1 MGRKPIIF
9 PSPPVCA
16 TTLLLFNTQQHLDLA
31 TTAVL
36 SLPLPPP
43 PIAIGTTHR
52 ILRHCCRHWTAAIAV
67 SVLRE
72 RSGRHVSTNGDKDGE
87 KCSKDATT
95 KIAPG
100 IIIDDNATLLTSSR
114 LHGKDR
120 PTKFEG
126 RSYNTTDNSAS
137 WMLTSTYSGTEKFT
151 DTSSMSTHTDDDWT
165 YEPVEFDDDIE
176 SEDGMES

>member
-1 MGRKPIIF
+1 MGRQPIIF
-9 PSPPVCA
+9 TSPPVCA

-36 SLPLPPP
+36 SLPPPPP
-43 PIAIGTTHR
+43 PIAVGTTHR
-52 ILRHCCRHWTAAIAV
+52 ILRHRCRHRTAAIAV

-72 RSGRHVSTNGDKDGE
+72 RSGHHVSTTGDKDEE

-100 IIIDDNATLLTSSR
+100 IIIEDNGTLTASR
-114 LHGKDR
+114 LHGMDR
-120 PTKFEG
+120 PTTFEG
-126 RSYNTTDNSAS
+126 RSYNTTDNSVS
-137 WMLTSTYSGTEKFT
+137 WMLTSTYSGTETFT
-151 DTSSMSTHTDDDWT
+151 DTSSMSSHTDDNWT
-165 YEPVEFDDDIE
+165 YESAEFDDDIE